1 MILVNSAS
9 SKVIQVNFHSPLVK
23 SLFSSAPNC
32 KMCVAVKLVEVESSG
47 TCEIALTLQKKWNY
61 RTINKIYI
69 IKERGFVHTYELAMF
84 QL

>member
-32 KMCVAVKLVEVESSG
+32 KMCVAVKLVEVESLESSG
-47 TCEIALTLQKKWNY
+47 TCESNSFDFTEKVELQDY
-61 RTINKIYI
+61 
-69 IKERGFVHTYELAMF
+69 
-84 QL
+84 Q